1 MTSGRAGHQVCGLI
15 ARALVLVVCLLPLGC
30 ASTKPTGPPV
40 LRPNPYQAPA
50 YQAVGD
56 AIVASLGGVSV
67 TLRWLDEGGVR
78 AYYAARPGLILPWPE
93 ELWKEA
99 PPTVFLL
106 RISNQTRE
114 EVLFD
119 PGVVFLVAQGGERQ
133 PAIPYEEMYMR
144 LQETEDAQARLL
156 SLQATLLSRFVV
168 ISPGGQRDGLLL
180 FAAIGPEAKLLIV
193 DLASFFVGGRV
204 VPGRFEF
211 QVVR

>member
-1 MTSGRAGHQVCGLI
+1 MTLGRARHQGCGLI
-15 ARALVLVVCLLPLGC
+15 ARALVLVACLLPLGC
-30 ASTKPTGPPV
+30 ATTKPTGPPV

-56 AIVASLGGVSV
+56 AIVASLSGVSV
-67 TLRWLDEGGVR
+67 TLRWLDEEGVR
-78 AYYAARPGLILPWPE
+78 GYYAARPGLTLPWPE
-93 ELWKEA
+93 DLWKEA

>member
-1 MTSGRAGHQVCGLI
+1 MTSGRAGHQGCGLI
-15 ARALVLVVCLLPLGC
+15 ARALVVVVCLVPLGC

-40 LRPNPYQAPA
+40 LRPNPYQASA

-67 TLRWLDEGGVR
+67 TLRWLDEEGVR
-78 AYYAARPGLILPWPE
+78 GYYAARPGLMLPWPE
-93 ELWKEA
+93 ELWKKA

-106 RISNQTRE
+106 RISNQTRQ

-133 PAIPYEEMYMR
+133 PAIPYEEMYTR

-168 ISPGGQRDGLLL
+168 ISPAGQRDGLLL
-180 FAAIGPEAKLLIV
+180 FPAIGPEAKLLIV

-204 VPGRFEF
+204 APGRFEF

>member
-1 MTSGRAGHQVCGLI
+1 VCGLI

-78 AYYAARPGLILPWPE
+78 GYYAARPGLILPWPE

>member
-1 MTSGRAGHQVCGLI
+1 
-15 ARALVLVVCLLPLGC
+15 
-30 ASTKPTGPPV
+30 
-40 LRPNPYQAPA
+40 
-50 YQAVGD
+50 VGD

-78 AYYAARPGLILPWPE
+78 GYYAARPGLILPWPE

-211 QVVR
+211 PVVR

>member
-1 MTSGRAGHQVCGLI
+1 VCGLI

>member
-78 AYYAARPGLILPWPE
+78 GYYAARPGLILPWPE

>member
-1 MTSGRAGHQVCGLI
+1 M
-15 ARALVLVVCLLPLGC
+15 
-30 ASTKPTGPPV
+30 
-40 LRPNPYQAPA
+40 
-50 YQAVGD
+50 
-56 AIVASLGGVSV
+56 ASLGGVSV

-78 AYYAARPGLILPWPE
+78 SYYTGRPGLILPWPE
-93 ELWKEA
+93 DLWKEA

-114 EVLFD
+114 EVQFD
-119 PGVVFLVAQGGERQ
+119 PGLVAMVAQDGERRRS
-133 PAIPYEEMYMR
+133 IPYEEMYMR
-144 LQETEDAQARLL
+144 LQETDDAQARLL

-180 FAAIGPEAKLLIV
+180 FPAIDPKAKLLIL

-204 VPGRFEF
+204 TPGRYEF

>member
-1 MTSGRAGHQVCGLI
+1 MCGLI

-78 AYYAARPGLILPWPE
+78 GYYAARPGLILPWPE